1 MKENPELQSNY
12 KSLSLIFG
20 DTCIDLTKVPNLLK
34 DSSALNKMAK
44 RNYNADIFS
53 FVLWHYGFSKDPQR
67 S

>member
-53 FVLWHYGFSKDPQR
+53 FVL
-67 S
+67 